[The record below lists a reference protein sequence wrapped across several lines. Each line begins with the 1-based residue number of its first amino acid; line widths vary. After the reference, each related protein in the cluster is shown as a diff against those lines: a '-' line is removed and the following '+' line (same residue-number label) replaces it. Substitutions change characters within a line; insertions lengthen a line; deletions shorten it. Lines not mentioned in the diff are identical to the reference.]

1 MKDRWRGRG
10 EFSLAAKRRGDS
22 LRAFMNRTFLLLL
35 CALAFFAAACEQH
48 PVVNH
53 KPVISE
59 PSAATKPETT
69 ASSVPVA
76 ADKAATA
83 PAPADAPKFFPEQ
96 K

>member
-1 MKDRWRGRG
+1 M
-10 EFSLAAKRRGDS
+10 LALG
-22 LRAFMNRTFLLLL
+22 
-35 CALAFFAAACEQH
+35 ALAFFAVACEQH

-53 KPVISE
+53 EPVISE

-69 ASSVPVA
+69 ASSVPVP

-83 PAPADAPKFFPEQ
+83 PAPSEAPKFFPEN